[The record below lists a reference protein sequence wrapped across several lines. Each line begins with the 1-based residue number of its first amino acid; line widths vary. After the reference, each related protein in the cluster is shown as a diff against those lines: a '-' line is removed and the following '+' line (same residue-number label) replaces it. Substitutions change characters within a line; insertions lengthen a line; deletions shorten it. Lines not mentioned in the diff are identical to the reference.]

1 MTSSSE
7 RIRRRRC
14 IGFRVAFVFGI
25 VLAVLNR
32 GDWLLLAVTLAGMFV
47 LAFEFW
53 RECRRPRPSP

>member
-1 MTSSSE
+1 MTTTSE

-32 GDWLLLAVTLAGMFV
+32 GDWLLLAITLAGMFV

-53 RECRRPRPSP
+53 RECRRARPSS